1 MGRAYAGQGALSS
14 YGLVSAV
21 KIPAFRC
28 DFELRS
34 IGTTTLARISKTG
47 LAADEHH
54 AENDG
59 RSRDHQRVGCEYSVS
74 RGCGEF
80 VLVDEPAE

>member
-47 LAADEHH
+47 LAADEH
-54 AENDG
+54 
-59 RSRDHQRVGCEYSVS
+59 QPLLQI
-74 RGCGEF
+74 
-80 VLVDEPAE
+80 VLAIVAWVTFE